1 MNAYEKRKIRQKAEE
16 DAISGIDYQRPTGGY
31 AQDIYDE
38 EYDDTR
44 IRMGYGDEYS
54 FHSDNEGKATIA
66 FWGAIVIGVII
77 IATVIA
83 AAIVGLQAS
92 LVEYTVIYRWYI
104 YVLAALT
111 TLLMYFVG
119 KGAYKYLNIFFY
131 VGISAL
137 ATRFFAVIVEIREDV
152 SYIKYVKAGG
162 FWNLGKYTLLYI
174 GYIAV
179 TVGVMMLI
187 TFLIRKKKSS

>member
-1 MNAYEKRKIRQKAEE
+1 MNAYEKRKIREKAEE

-38 EYDDTR
+38 EYDDAR
-44 IRMGYGDEYS
+44 KRMGYGDEDS

-83 AAIVGLQAS
+83 AVIVGLQAS
-92 LVEYTVIYRWYI
+92 LVKYAVRYQLCIYG
-104 YVLAALT
+104 LALLT
-111 TLLMYFVG
+111 TLLMYFAG
-119 KGAYKYLNIFFY
+119 KGVNKYLNIFFY

-137 ATRFFAVIVEIREDV
+137 ATRFFAVIVESREDV
-152 SYIKYVKAGG
+152 TYIKYVQAGG

-179 TVGVMMLI
+179 IVGVMMLI